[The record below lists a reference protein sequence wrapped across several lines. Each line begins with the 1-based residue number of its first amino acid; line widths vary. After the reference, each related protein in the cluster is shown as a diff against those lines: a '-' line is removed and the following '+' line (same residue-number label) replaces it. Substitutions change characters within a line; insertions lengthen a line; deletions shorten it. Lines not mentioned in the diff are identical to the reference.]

1 MKITEVDVA
10 QYRIPLS
17 RAMSDSTHPVIE
29 GFDLILVQLGTDDG
43 IAGIGYAKSIVD
55 GTSISVVVD
64 RVLAPLL
71 RDADPLLIDDLW
83 HHMYWRT
90 YSLGRVGVTSLARAG
105 HPRWRLVE
113 NASVMEE
120 VWQHASGAGFPRRR
134 IIDARLAL
142 TLLHHGVTELAT
154 ANTKDFGAFGFER
167 VWNPMLA

>member
-105 HPRWRLVE
+105 HPRWDSLRTRRSWKRSGSTRRE
-113 NASVMEE
+113 PASPGEG
-120 VWQHASGAGFPRRR
+120 SSTPDLR
-134 IIDARLAL
+134 
-142 TLLHHGVTELAT
+142 
-154 ANTKDFGAFGFER
+154 
-167 VWNPMLA
+167 